1 VVREL
6 SKLSGGG
13 DPGIGPT
20 FVWLIGTPHAT
31 NQLDA
36 IFDQLFAAVVV
47 MRPLRNALKADEQDK
62 DSRRKL
68 AAEGKKQSRSCS
80 DTLRSLW
87 TCAAQVGNAGTASG
101 T

>member
-1 VVREL
+1 MVWEL

-36 IFDQLFAAVVV
+36 IFDQLFAALVV
-47 MRPLRNALKADEQDK
+47 MPALKADEQDK

-68 AAEGKKQSRSCS
+68 AAEGHCR
-80 DTLRSLW
+80 D
-87 TCAAQVGNAGTASG
+87 CAQNKCYM
-101 T
+101 